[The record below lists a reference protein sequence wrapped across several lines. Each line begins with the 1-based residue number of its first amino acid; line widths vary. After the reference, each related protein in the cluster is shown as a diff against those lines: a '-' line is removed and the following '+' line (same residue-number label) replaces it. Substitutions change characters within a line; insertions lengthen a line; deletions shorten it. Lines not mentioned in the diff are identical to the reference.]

1 MCKEGKALPNSNKC
15 RRNDETGKLPFG
27 NLHSNNCFRQEITG
41 WKFDEKGDM
50 IQSHC
55 NSTQDNVKNL
65 QRKKKTV
72 DTTLLRVQG

>member
-41 WKFDEKGDM
+41 
-50 IQSHC
+50 
-55 NSTQDNVKNL
+55 
-65 QRKKKTV
+65 
-72 DTTLLRVQG
+72 